1 MASCPKC
8 KAKIG
13 YRKEPIIAIPSS
25 ANRDP
30 EGNAGT
36 IYGYTCIICGHYVD
50 IIEVYQPRVPE
61 TPQALARPSGPRTV
75 ENTSQARGLAIR
87 AGVALHIERIRYLYS
102 LGVNGSIVCK
112 MLVDNGVYA
121 SEKTLRKHV
130 RELLAK

>member
-1 MASCPKC
+1 MVECPRCRKKMYHNGTDISSSSSLSDEPTSNFFSAYKC
-8 KAKIG
+8 W
-13 YRKEPIIAIPSS
+13 YC
-25 ANRDP
+25 
-30 EGNAGT
+30 GT
-36 IYGYTCIICGHYVD
+36 MKFV
-50 IIEVYQPRVPE
+50 ELPVAMPLVPE

-130 RELLAK
+130 RELLAE